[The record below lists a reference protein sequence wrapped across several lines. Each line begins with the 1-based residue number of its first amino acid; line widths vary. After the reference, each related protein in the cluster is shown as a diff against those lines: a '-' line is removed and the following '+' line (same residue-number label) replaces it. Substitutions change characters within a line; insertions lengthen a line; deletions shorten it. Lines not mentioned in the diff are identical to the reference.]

1 VALEAYTWLVPLVSG
16 ALIAWPA
23 RRRLVGWAGWVV
35 RAIVLVAAVGLVA
48 PAMGL
53 GRFLGSDAYLYL
65 FFVLQPAVLFFL
77 PLCIASFW
85 YEWARERAA
94 WASCTTVLALILC
107 WSALHICELGYA
119 IEELVDENDRG
130 TRIIDTLAREKQR
143 DEVSRA
149 LEKARLFSPRVGG
162 LDDRLVVGKRTFE
175 ISSDGRVASVRA
187 AVLADHEDAAE
198 HAIRE
203 MEKIA
208 ESRSR

>member
-1 VALEAYTWLVPLVSG
+1 
-16 ALIAWPA
+16 
-23 RRRLVGWAGWVV
+23 
-35 RAIVLVAAVGLVA
+35 
-48 PAMGL
+48 MGL

-94 WASCTTVLALILC
+94 WAS
-107 WSALHICELGYA
+107 S
-119 IEELVDENDRG
+119 
-130 TRIIDTLAREKQR
+130 RIIDTLAREKQR